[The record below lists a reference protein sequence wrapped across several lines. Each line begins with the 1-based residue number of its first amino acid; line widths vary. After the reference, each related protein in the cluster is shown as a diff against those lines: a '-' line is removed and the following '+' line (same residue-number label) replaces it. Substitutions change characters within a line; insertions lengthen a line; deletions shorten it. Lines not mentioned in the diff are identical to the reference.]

1 MSMRRMLFGFGFI
14 LLFLPASLQAQDAIV
29 TQNAPIFLVPD
40 AGRTPLR
47 TAAVATRLRVLE
59 ERGEWLRV
67 EFHDPQLG
75 KRVGFVESKYVQFSR
90 PELQP
95 MDLTI
100 REKVGDARGTSQPA
114 VATQSMQPP
123 GVQSSRQP
131 QIQPH
136 KAYRGYAVGVGGVS
150 FQNETSGLFG
160 GEFGS
165 DVARDVQVYGQV
177 GHMINVLPNEIQDD
191 LDEAADTLTFLTRTR
206 WQFDGKL
213 PSTYFGGGVKY
224 LVPTGGPVRP
234 YVLGGANGAHF
245 KASIKEIDLGEMV
258 DDLIDEGYLNEE
270 DVKATRM
277 GYEVG
282 GGVSV
287 GAGAIQI
294 DAGYRFL
301 SFPGTQINISRF
313 VFGFGGR
320 F

>member
-1 MSMRRMLFGFGFI
+1 MSRVVLFFGFL
-14 LLFLPASLQAQDAIV
+14 LLFLPASLHAQDAVV
-29 TQNAPIFLVPD
+29 TQNAPIYVLPD
-40 AGRTPLR
+40 VRRQPLR
-47 TAAVATRLRVLE
+47 TAAPSTRLRVVE
-59 ERGEWLRV
+59 EQGEWLRV
-67 EFHDPQLG
+67 EFQDPQFG
-75 KRVGFVESKYVQFSR
+75 KRVGYVESKYVQISR

-95 MDLTI
+95 MDLSI
-100 REKVGDARGTSQPA
+100 REKAENAGGTLQPA

-136 KAYRGYAVGVGGVS
+136 KAYRGYALGVGGVT
-150 FQNETSGLFG
+150 FQSETSGLFG
-160 GEFGS
+160 AEFGG
-165 DVARDVQVYGQV
+165 DVARDLRVYGQV
-177 GHMINVLPNEIQDD
+177 GHMINVLPNEIQDE
-191 LDEAADTLTFLTRTR
+191 LDEAADALTFVTRAR

-234 YVLGGANGAHF
+234 YVLGGVNGAHF
-245 KASIKEIDLGEMV
+245 KASVKEIDLGEMV
-258 DDLIDEGYLNEE
+258 DDLIEGGYLNEE
-270 DVKATRM
+270 DVKATRA
-277 GYEVG
+277 GYEAG

-287 GAGAIQI
+287 GVGSIQI

-301 SFPGTQINISRF
+301 SFPGTQINVSRF